1 MALILDTSN
10 QYNSTANHDYKMT
23 WCASWVDHY
32 NFLAGISFNTEA
44 ETAMYKE
51 EMAEYLCYDV

>member
-1 MALILDTSN
+1 
-10 QYNSTANHDYKMT
+10 MT

-51 EMAEYLCYDV
+51 EMSEYLCYDV